1 LLRDVARLDMPR
13 SARLGG
19 KQPDVTPVGQWSQGI
34 DQRVNEVA
42 VFLPKPHEDHI
53 DYVLVV
59 LIDKLHAFDCRD
71 RLAQRL
77 VRIGVIAEFL
87 YSLARFNA
95 EPLGL
100 AAFILRLAR

>member
-1 LLRDVARLDMPR
+1 MSG
-13 SARLGG
+13 SARFGG
-19 KQPDVTPVGQWSQGI
+19 EQPDVTPIGQWSQGI
-34 DQRVNEVA
+34 DQRVNEVS

-71 RLAQRL
+71 RLAQL
-77 VRIGVIAEFL
+77 LIGIGVIAEFL
-87 YSLARFNA
+87 YYLARFDA

-100 AAFILRLAR
+100 AAFILRLARGRAH

>member
-1 LLRDVARLDMPR
+1 MPR

-53 DYVLVV
+53 DYILVV
-59 LIDKLHAFDCRD
+59 LIDKLHAFDRRD
-71 RLAQRL
+71 RLAQL
-77 VRIGVIAEFL
+77 FIGIGVIAEFL
-87 YSLARFNA
+87 HYLARFNA
-95 EPLGL
+95 EPLIL
-100 AAFILRLAR
+100 SSFILSLAVGRAH